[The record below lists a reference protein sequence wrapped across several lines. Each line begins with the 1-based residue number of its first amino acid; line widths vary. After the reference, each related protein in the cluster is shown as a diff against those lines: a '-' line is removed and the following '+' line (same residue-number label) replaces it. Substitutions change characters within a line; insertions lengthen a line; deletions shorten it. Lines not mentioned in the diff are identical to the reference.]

1 MVSFI
6 LPSHIQK
13 NKLIDNNTSTN
24 LEIEKIETF
33 EQLKLSPSILSAID
47 KIGFDKPT
55 EIQAAVIPMALQK
68 KDIVGIARTG
78 TGKTVSF
85 TLPILEMLSQSK
97 GRARMPR
104 ALILE
109 PTRELALQV
118 ADNLKLYN
126 KYVKFSHSLLVGGES
141 QSEQKENLRRG
152 TDIIIAT
159 PGRLIV

>member
-47 KIGFDKPT
+47 KIGFNKPT

-85 TLPILEMLSQSK
+85 TRFNS
-97 GRARMPR
+97 R
-104 ALILE
+104 
-109 PTRELALQV
+109 T
-118 ADNLKLYN
+118 
-126 KYVKFSHSLLVGGES
+126 HS
-141 QSEQKENLRRG
+141 
-152 TDIIIAT
+152 
-159 PGRLIV
+159 